1 MTKKSHKTILTVHPE
16 NRKRKDETKLVG
28 PVFKAQAHLDTELV
42 EKKKIYIYIYIY
54 FINK

>member
-42 EKKKIYIYIYIY
+42 EKK
-54 FINK
+54 